1 MRTEHQWL
9 KFFSVLCAKGK
20 PIVNL
25 AVTGNGA
32 STNAPVDLNNLAEDT
47 NYKDVTLTLTAENF
61 EATSDDVTLILAG
74 AGEDGTV
81 ATGTG
86 FLNGDALEETPT
98 TKTLAASE
106 LVPGAAGGVNGAE
119 TKDVTVK
126 VRVAAE

>member
-61 EATSDDVTLILAG
+61 EATSGDVTLTLAG
-74 AGEDGTV
+74 AEGAGGAGVRQTAHLHGEDTV
-81 ATGTG
+81 FPVGR
-86 FLNGDALEETPT
+86 P
-98 TKTLAASE
+98 
-106 LVPGAAGGVNGAE
+106 
-119 TKDVTVK
+119 
-126 VRVAAE
+126 VAAWQACRF